1 MLQRRALP
9 VLVLVVVSRRCK
21 KPTTTMSVTTTL
33 FSPSQRRQC
42 ATLPL
47 PYHPAHC
54 LANKSGVCVGRQRK
68 RGFLS

>member
-1 MLQRRALP
+1 M
-9 VLVLVVVSRRCK
+9 LVLVAVSRRCK

-54 LANKSGVCVGRQRK
+54 LANKNGVCGPTAEARFPK
-68 RGFLS
+68 LTAFL